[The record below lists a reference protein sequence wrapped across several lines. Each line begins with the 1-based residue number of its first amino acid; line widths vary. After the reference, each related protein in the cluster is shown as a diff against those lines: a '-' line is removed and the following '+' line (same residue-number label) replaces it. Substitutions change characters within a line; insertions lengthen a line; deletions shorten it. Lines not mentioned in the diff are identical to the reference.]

1 MLFLKNLLLTFDNL
15 EDESI
20 IIIVKCCES
29 RTEVCY
35 TLKEIITNQTSLL
48 NLHIFKFELVNTP
61 TLTNVRVYTYDR

>member
-1 MLFLKNLLLTFDNL
+1 MKLKDILATFDNL

-29 RTEVCY
+29 RTEVRY

-48 NLHIFKFELVNTP
+48 NLHIFKFELANTP